1 MTLVLFALPR
11 YLVVLLLCTS
21 AYFIGQAVLQRLTF
35 HSMAERLSLCVTF
48 GLGVL
53 SHLILLI
60 GLLGWLTLNGV
71 ALTTVA
77 ATGISIFV
85 CLRRAIPNKEPDGTM
100 RSRWLWRLV
109 GIGFLIVAGAAFFSI
124 WLLPLYPP
132 TDFDVTMYHLAAP
145 KAWLQAHAVIA
156 TPFLRGSVLPHS
168 AHTLFAALLLAKDD
182 IASQMVSLVA
192 VGLVA
197 TGLYGWGKRIHG
209 IAAGVLAAALW
220 IGSPAVLAYAGV
232 ASYHALG
239 SLFAFAAIY
248 TLATYG
254 TTRRLTWLF
263 AAGAFVG
270 FAQSTWPA
278 TVFFLPVFAVASG
291 YFVIRERRLLPL
303 YAIAAGVLLGWGP
316 ALARAMWYTGNP
328 TFPLLTE
335 VFGTGPWWTAED
347 VAGIGGDIRRFGI
360 PRTFLN
366 FLSIPYALLTETDKF
381 QSAQGYSVMLSIML
395 PAVAIRSIRDT
406 SVRWLAI
413 TVLFYVACWFVSGQ
427 IMRYLLPIVP
437 VLCITTAVSTA
448 WVADRITPGRRVLS
462 ASLIVLA
469 AIGSLMPGLL
479 YARKE
484 IISRGPVPMTTEAR
498 GAYIAARIPQYTAI
512 AVANSAPGPV
522 YSLLG
527 TNCAYYS
534 DGPFMGDFFGPGRYK
549 QVFDSMR
556 DGPTLYTTLHKL
568 GAKYFLVSLIDFP
581 IFLPTDQEFDRHFE
595 LLFANAAAELYLI
608 HDSPRPIVVNRTNL
622 LRNAGF
628 DEVENGWPVAWS
640 HFGNPV
646 VGSPEGGAASNTIA
660 AEVTDKDGLDQ
671 VVRITPGDTYE
682 LALQAKATSPG
693 RIFRLQVNWVN
704 RDGQICD
711 VFIRVYTATDSWQP
725 YSCKITAPPCAEL
738 ADVYACGHSGE
749 GVWMDSL
756 LFQSRR
762 ESEQ

>member
-1 MTLVLFALPR
+1 MTLVLFSLSR

-21 AYFIGQAVLQRLTF
+21 AYFVGYAVLQRLTF
-35 HSMAERLSLCVTF
+35 ATLAERLSLCTTF
-48 GLGVL
+48 GLGVF
-53 SHLILLI
+53 SHLILLV
-60 GLLGWLTLNGV
+60 GLLGWLTLTGV
-71 ALTTVA
+71 ALSVA
-77 ATGISIFV
+77 IVTAVSIVISF
-85 CLRRAIPNKEPDGTM
+85 RRTHSDREPGPAA
-100 RSRWLWRLV
+100 RSSWRRWIV
-109 GIGFLIVAGAAFFSI
+109 GAAFLIVGAALFPL

-156 TPFLRGSVLPHS
+156 TPFLRGPVFPHS

-182 IASQMVSLVA
+182 IAAQILSLA
-192 VGLVA
+192 ATGLVGI
-197 TGLYGWGKRIHG
+197 GLYGWGKRIHG
-209 IAAGVLAAALW
+209 NAAGILAAALW
-220 IGSPAVLAYAGV
+220 IGSPPVLALAGV

-239 SLFAFAAIY
+239 SLFAFASIY
-248 TLATYG
+248 ALAAYA

-278 TVFFLPVFAVASG
+278 TVFLVPVFAAASA
-291 YFVIRERRLLPL
+291 YFVIRERRWQPL
-303 YAIAAGVLLGWGP
+303 CAVAAGVLLGWGP
-316 ALARAMWYTGNP
+316 ALVRAMWYTGNP

-335 VFGTGPWWTAED
+335 VFGTGPWWTAQD
-347 VAGIGGDIRRFGI
+347 VAGIGNDIRRFGL

-366 FLSIPYALLTETDKF
+366 FLSIPYALLAEADKF
-381 QSAQGYSVMLSIML
+381 QAAQGYSIMLSIML
-395 PAVAIRSIRDT
+395 PAVAIRSIRDRC
-406 SVRWLAI
+406 VRWLAI

-437 VLCITTAVSTA
+437 VLCITTALSTA
-448 WVADRITPGRRVLS
+448 WVADRGTPGRRVLS
-462 ASLIVLA
+462 ASLIALV

-484 IISRGPVPMTTEAR
+484 IISRGPVPMTMETRAT
-498 GAYIAARIPQYTAI
+498 YIAARIPQYTAI

-534 DGPFMGDFFGPGRYK
+534 DGPFMGDFFGPGRYQ
-549 QVFDSMR
+549 QVFDSLR
-556 DGPTLYTTLHKL
+556 DGQALYTALHKL
-568 GAKYFLVSLIDFP
+568 GAKYFLVTLDDLP
-581 IFLPTDQEFDRHFE
+581 ILLPNDREFDSHFE
-595 LLFANAAAELYLI
+595 LLFANASAELYLI
-608 HDSPRPIVVNRTNL
+608 HDSPRLVVVNRTNL

-640 HFGNPV
+640 HFGNPLV
-646 VGSPEGGAASNTIA
+646 KSPEGGAASNNIA

-671 VVRITPGDTYE
+671 VVRITPGNIYE
-682 LALQAKATSPG
+682 LTLQAKATPPG

-711 VFIRVYTATDSWQP
+711 VFIRVCTATDSWQT
-725 YSCKITAPPCAEL
+725 YSCKLTAPPCAEL
-738 ADVYACGHSGE
+738 ADVYACGHSEE
-749 GVWMDSL
+749 GVWVDSL
-756 LFQSRR
+756 VFQSKR
-762 ESEQ
+762 ESRP